1 VKIVNI
7 QWDVIPFNQ
16 AEIAQLNT
24 KKDKG
29 VYQIYGR
36 HNAYGK
42 NALLYI
48 GQADNFSVRLKN
60 RYEFVESSATPT
72 MIRVGRIVTSTVAGE
87 SLDFDITE
95 WDHIIN
101 LVEELLIRAHS
112 PALNQKNNKGLA
124 EHEILEN
131 CIHVLN
137 WGDFGDLLPE
147 VSTIKNSFKY
157 WHFEKALEK
166 NNS

>member
-1 VKIVNI
+1 MKVINI
-7 QWDVIPFNQ
+7 YWDLIPFNEE
-16 AEIAQLNT
+16 EIAKLNT

-48 GQADNFSVRLKN
+48 GQADNFSNRLKN

-72 MIRVGRIVTSTVAGE
+72 MIRVGRIVTSAVAGE
-87 SLDFDITE
+87 SLDFDIND

-101 LVEELLIRAHS
+101 LVEELLIKAHS
-112 PALNQKNNKGLA
+112 PAFNQKHNKGLA
-124 EHEILEN
+124 DHKILEN
-131 CIHVLN
+131 CIHILN

-147 VSTIKNSFKY
+147 VSTIRNSYKY
-157 WHFEKALEK
+157 WFYEKELAKE
-166 NNS
+166 